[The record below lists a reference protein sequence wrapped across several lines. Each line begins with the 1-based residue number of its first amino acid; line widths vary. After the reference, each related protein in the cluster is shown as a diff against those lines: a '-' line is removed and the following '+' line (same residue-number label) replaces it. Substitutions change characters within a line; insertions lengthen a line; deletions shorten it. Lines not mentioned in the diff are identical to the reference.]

1 MIHNIL
7 FKACDIQADN
17 LVVWIYGG
25 GYVGG
30 DKSGING
37 GSPAGLIQRSNGSI
51 IYIALNY
58 RLGGFGWLSGPTF
71 QQSGSANAG
80 LLDQRFAL
88 EWVQKYIHLFGG
100 DPNRV
105 TVMGESAG
113 GGSLMHQITAYGG
126 LKGPVPFQQA
136 ILQSPGF
143 VPIVSNLQ
151 QETVFQTFLDLAGAT
166 SVEELRQLSTAQ
178 LIQANILLIANST
191 YGRESPHLR
200 IDMCC

>member
-7 FKACDIQADN
+7 IKADN

-25 GYVGG
+25 GYTGG

-37 GSPAGLIQRSNGSI
+37 GSPAGLIHRSNGSI
-51 IYIALNY
+51 IYIAINY
-58 RLGGFGWLSGPTF
+58 RLGAFGWLSGPTF

-105 TVMGESAG
+105 TIMGESAG
-113 GGSLMHQITAYGG
+113 GGSVMHQITAYGG
-126 LKGPVPFQQA
+126 LKGPVPFQ
-136 ILQSPGF
+136 
-143 VPIVSNLQ
+143 
-151 QETVFQTFLDLAGAT
+151 
-166 SVEELRQLSTAQ
+166 
-178 LIQANILLIANST
+178 
-191 YGRESPHLR
+191 
-200 IDMCC
+200 